1 MAIIS
6 NSHRK
11 SMILKKKNIN
21 SVCISNLKYD
31 FQKEFIFE
39 TFEKFG
45 VILNFSFNIILAE
58 LVKFY
63 FWYIQF
69 FSCFHNFYL
78 LYNI

>member
-45 VILNFSFNIILAE
+45 D
-58 LVKFY
+58 
-63 FWYIQF
+63 
-69 FSCFHNFYL
+69 
-78 LYNI
+78 